1 MPSVGGSGG
10 GLVMDNRI
18 FEKAAEAATSSI
30 FSLAE
35 LDNRPVPMSQAAPR
49 HPRDLLKAKTE
60 GLVVLL
66 FVVNE
71 SGRIEDPRVETSSH
85 PDFEKPA
92 LDAVKRWKFK
102 PGQKDGKPVSTY
114 VRQPIRFTISS

>member
-1 MPSVGGSGG
+1 MPGVGGSGG
-10 GLVMDNRI
+10 TLVMDNNI
-18 FEKAAEAATSSI
+18 FEKAADAATAAPMSM
-30 FSLAE
+30 AE
-35 LDNRPVPMSQAAPR
+35 LDNRPVPMSQTAPR
-49 HPRDLLKAKTE
+49 HPRDLLKAKVE

-71 SGRIEDPRVETSSH
+71 QGRIIDPRVESSSH

-102 PGQKDGKPVSTY
+102 PGQKDGKPVSTF
-114 VRQPIRFTISS
+114 VRQPIKFAISS